1 MEELKMEPD
10 GSLFIQSID
19 DAHISSN
26 YTCSAT
32 NPYGSDAVTYQLIKE
47 FGKNEIPLVVP

>member
-1 MEELKMEPD
+1 MEPD

-32 NPYGSDAVTYQLIKE
+32 NPYGSDTVTYQLIKE
-47 FGKNEIPLVVP
+47 FGKIFLPFLRKPLP